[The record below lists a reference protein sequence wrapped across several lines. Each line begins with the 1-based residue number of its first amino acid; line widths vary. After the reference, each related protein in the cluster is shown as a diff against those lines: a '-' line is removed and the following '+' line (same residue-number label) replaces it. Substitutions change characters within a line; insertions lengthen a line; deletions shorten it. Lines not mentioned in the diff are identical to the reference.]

1 MASITIVSA
10 ASDYQP
16 VRLTRRG
23 RLVLTLLGSLVAA
36 TVASVAISAVTASDA
51 VASDVATAEY
61 TVKPG
66 DSLWSIAREIAPGAD
81 PRDLV
86 VELTRLNPA
95 SEAGVFAGQ
104 VLIVP
109 AP

>member
-1 MASITIVSA
+1 MASITVLSA

-66 DSLWSIAREIAPGAD
+66 DSLWSIAPGAD

>member
-1 MASITIVSA
+1 MASIAVLHTPSQV
-10 ASDYQP
+10 QT

-23 RLVLTLLGSLVAA
+23 RLVLTLMGSML
-36 TVASVAISAVTASDA
+36 TASVGAVAVGAVTASDA
-51 VASDVATAEY
+51 SASTVVTAQY

-66 DSLWSIAREIAPGAD
+66 DSLWSIARHIAPGAD

-95 SEAGVFAGQ
+95 VHSGVMAGQ
-104 VLIVP
+104 VLVVP
-109 AP
+109 AQ